1 MGFFERKEK
10 DLFSPSKRRAGR
22 GGRREVACW
31 RQIARSISL
40 LRFLHRSSEGIKSV
54 LVVVITNETTR
65 GLWLES
71 LLRTPKLGTMINT
84 EFCKCLAS
92 GVY

>member
-22 GGRREVACW
+22 GSREVACW

-40 LRFLHRSSEGIKSV
+40 LRFLHRSLEGIKSV
-54 LVVVITNETTR
+54 LVVVITNGTTL

-92 GVY
+92 SVY